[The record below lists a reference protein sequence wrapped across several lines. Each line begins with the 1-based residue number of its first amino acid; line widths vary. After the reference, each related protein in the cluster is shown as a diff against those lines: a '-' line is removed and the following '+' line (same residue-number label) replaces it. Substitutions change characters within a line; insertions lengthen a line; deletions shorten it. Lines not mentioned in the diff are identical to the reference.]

1 MQSGRGWTKRGRE
14 GKKGRRGKEKRR
26 KGRAEGEC
34 IGTENRVGREW
45 ERRGKSGEGE
55 KWGGKREG
63 GRKKG
68 EKRKKNNGTLV
79 GDLQHQIGD
88 KMRRTVHF

>member
-45 ERRGKSGEGE
+45 KGGVKVGRGKVGREERRGEEERREE
-55 KWGGKREG
+55 KKEEQWYISR
-63 GRKKG
+63 
-68 EKRKKNNGTLV
+68 
-79 GDLQHQIGD
+79 
-88 KMRRTVHF
+88 